1 MDFDRPAS
9 NSCSQRVRR
18 AVRCGT
24 LLVFALALIGGA
36 VLAQEVGTVAAVDG
50 SAKIGSG
57 DVWLNVT
64 PGAAVHRGDEIR
76 TGRPG
81 RLRIV
86 FQDDTILTVADDS
99 RVVVNEQVFNPDQGK
114 TRSLLG
120 LLQGRVSALVSEYY
134 QRAGAVYQIK
144 TATAVAGVRGT
155 EFVVSYDPTDE
166 STEVT
171 GLSGSV
177 EVISAFDRS
186 GRSVLVTAQEVT
198 TVTRGHLPSAPRRLS
213 DTLFHQ
219 YIEGM
224 NFIGAGAAESL
235 TLNSPLLAGQ
245 VVPQADRAAV
255 AVTAVAPQRRQLLRE
270 RRDVSDLLQ
279 ETPAVFGSTGKL
291 RIPF

>member
-1 MDFDRPAS
+1 MNRPAFS
-9 NSCSQRVRR
+9 NWCKRMP
-18 AVRCGT
+18 RCGT
-24 LLVFALALIGGA
+24 LLVIILVLTSGA

-50 SAKIGSG
+50 SAKIGHG

-81 RLRIV
+81 RLRVV
-86 FQDDTILTVADDS
+86 FQDDTVLTLGDDS
-99 RVVVNEQVFNPDQGK
+99 RIVVNEQLFNPDQGK
-114 TRSLLG
+114 ARSLLG
-120 LLQGRVSALVSEYY
+120 LLQGKVSALVSEYY

-155 EFVVSYDPTDE
+155 EFVVSYDPADE
-166 STEVT
+166 RTEVT

-198 TVTRGHLPSAPRRLS
+198 TVTRGRLPTAPRRLS

-219 YIEGM
+219 YIQGM
-224 NFIGAGAAESL
+224 DFVGAGAAESL
-235 TLNSPLLAGQ
+235 TLNNPLLAGQ
-245 VVPQADRAAV
+245 VVPKADRAAV
-255 AVTAVAPQRRQLLRE
+255 AVTAVAPQRRQLLHE

-279 ETPAVFGSTGKL
+279 VTPAVFGTTGKL

>member
-1 MDFDRPAS
+1 MNCDRSTFGKSGA
-9 NSCSQRVRR
+9 RARR
-18 AVRCGT
+18 ALRSGT
-24 LLVFALALIGGA
+24 LLAVLVSFGGA

-50 SAKIGSG
+50 SAKIGRG
-57 DVWLNVT
+57 DLWLTVT

-81 RLRIV
+81 RLQIV
-86 FQDDTILTVADDS
+86 FQDDTVLTVSDDS
-99 RVVVNEQVFNPDQGK
+99 RVVVNEQVFDPDRGK
-114 TRSLLG
+114 ARSLLG
-120 LLQGRVSALVSEYY
+120 LLQGKVSALVSEYY
-134 QRAGAVYQIK
+134 QRPGAAYEIK

-155 EFVVSYDPTDE
+155 EFVVSYDPRDERTD
-166 STEVT
+166 VT

-186 GRSVLVTAQEVT
+186 GRSVFVTAQEVT
-198 TVTRGHLPSAPRRLS
+198 TVTRGHLPTAPRRLS

-224 NFIGAGAAESL
+224 DFIGAGAAESV
-235 TLNSPLLAGQ
+235 TLNNPLLAGQ
-245 VVPQADRAAV
+245 VVPTADRAAV
-255 AVTAVAPQRRQLLRE
+255 AVTAVAPHRRQLLHE

-279 ETPAVFGSTGKL
+279 DTPAVFGTTGKL